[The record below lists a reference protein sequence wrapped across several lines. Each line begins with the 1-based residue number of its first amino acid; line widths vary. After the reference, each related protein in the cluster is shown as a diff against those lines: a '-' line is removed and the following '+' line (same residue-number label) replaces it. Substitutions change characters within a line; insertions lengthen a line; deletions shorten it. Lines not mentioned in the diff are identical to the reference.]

1 MIILDLLYSANFVLK
16 KRNVPIQKQKRK
28 TKKKLIKSFK
38 KSFFDIEI
46 LKTFFLFL
54 YFKQKRNE
62 TKFFFRGA
70 IKNELFD
77 HKKNETLTSL
87 DRSNRRIFLTGKR
100 FFSDQYRT
108 GKYHSCLQKLNMA
121 WKLITYLKRLP
132 GAGIASCEE
141 YISMILWCFL
151 ICVLS
156 IVGHRYF

>member
-87 DRSNRRIFLTGKR
+87 LWNIYSAAEMPIFWAAPAPRFWSRVRLLAKR
-100 FFSDQYRT
+100 AAS
-108 GKYHSCLQKLNMA
+108 GSSGSKKLN
-121 WKLITYLKRLP
+121 YELK
-132 GAGIASCEE
+132 S
-141 YISMILWCFL
+141 FL
-151 ICVLS
+151 I
-156 IVGHRYF
+156 